1 MPTLR
6 QKALAKKI
14 IEAVEM
20 TPPPTEKALLVS
32 AGYPQSTV
40 LHTPGRQFDQKGV
53 KDALAEFGFSE
64 DIAKKVVGDILTSP
78 KSSDKNKLSAADM
91 TFKVHGTYAAEKR
104 VQMNFNAIPME
115 GMDEVEVMLA
125 ATELGKK
132 IMQSYDIQKETQS
145 LEQGESRTIQFPTSS
160 QEESFGGD
168 EGVDT
173 SKA

>member
-14 IEAVEM
+14 IEAVDM

-53 KDALAEFGFSE
+53 KEALAEFGFSE

-91 TFKVHGTYAAEKR
+91 TFKVHGTYAPE
-104 VQMNFNAIPME
+104 
-115 GMDEVEVMLA
+115 
-125 ATELGKK
+125 KK
-132 IMQSYDIQKETQS
+132 INLNIETDFEGYDELIAIAEGRSNVLKQSFIASINE
-145 LEQGESRTIQFPTSS
+145 RASS
-160 QEESFGGD
+160 
-168 EGVDT
+168 EGSSNEHSHVQPPSQDT
-173 SKA
+173 E